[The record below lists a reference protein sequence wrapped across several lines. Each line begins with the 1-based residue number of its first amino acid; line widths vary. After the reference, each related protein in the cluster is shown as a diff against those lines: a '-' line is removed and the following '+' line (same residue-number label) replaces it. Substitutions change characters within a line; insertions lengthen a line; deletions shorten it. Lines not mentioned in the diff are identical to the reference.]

1 MAALDQSFLT
11 KHVRVTL
18 TSDGENPTTL
28 QSFEGDVFAVQ
39 EMGNADSGLL
49 VLRKTKHHTWQKA
62 DYYVISTENIAEVV
76 VIGEGE
82 PIPDLREFDAETL
95 QKRFN
100 STAKRE
106 EERIARHGKG
116 VGEVGQSIFDRLA
129 RNFPGLVWAEK
140 TIIIADRIELREP
153 YVQSTIAFCD
163 NVDEK
168 EQEALRKIVI
178 RLQEALNNVRLSLNL
193 PL

>member
-1 MAALDQSFLT
+1 MVLIDQSFVT
-11 KHVRVTL
+11 KNVRVTL
-18 TSDGENPTTL
+18 RPDLQTV

-39 EMGNADSGLL
+39 EISSNHSGFL

-62 DYYVISTENIAEVV
+62 DYYIISTENIAEIV
-76 VIGEGE
+76 VIGDGE
-82 PIPDLREFDAETL
+82 PLPDLREFDAETL

-106 EERIARHGKG
+106 EERIARQGKG
-116 VGEVGQSIFDRLA
+116 VGEIGQNIFDRLA
-129 RNFPGLVWAEK
+129 RNFPGLVWSGK

-153 YVQSTIAFCD
+153 YTRSTISYCD
-163 NVDEK
+163 NVDDNEK
-168 EQEALRKIVI
+168 EALRKIMV
-178 RLQEALNNVRLSLNL
+178 RLEEALSSVRLSLNL